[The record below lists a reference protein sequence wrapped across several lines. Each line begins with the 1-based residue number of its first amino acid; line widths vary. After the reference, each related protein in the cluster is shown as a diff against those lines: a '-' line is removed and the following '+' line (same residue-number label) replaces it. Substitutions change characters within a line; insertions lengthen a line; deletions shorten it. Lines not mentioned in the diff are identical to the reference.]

1 MTNHKDYHE
10 FDGGL
15 STSSLAFNSVSFM
28 GAASAIGTGIA
39 TSFGYSIT
47 NLGALAEDRAL
58 SATESG
64 AANVAVTLA
73 TLIRD
78 LGKRGII
85 PVTG

>member
-10 FDGGL
+10 FAGGL
-15 STSSLAFNSVSFM
+15 STSALTYESVSFM
-28 GAASAIGTGIA
+28 GAASAIGMGIS
-39 TSFGYSIT
+39 TNFGYSLT